1 MSCVLS
7 VATTAASCAAPLA
20 APLRLPRA
28 RDFRPE
34 DLPPAAPGICKK
46 NQDDP
51 AEISDTTRKAGP
63 NTSALSSVRWRIHS
77 VDSPQNAPTATPA
90 ETASCWLTLTM
101 VVARLIWLG
110 STSA

>member
-1 MSCVLS
+1 MSWVPS

-20 APLRLPRA
+20 APLRLDIA
-28 RDFRPE
+28 SALRPE
-34 DLPPAAPGICKK
+34 ISWPASLGICQK
-46 NQDDP
+46 NQDDA
-51 AEISDTTRKAGP
+51 AETSDTTRKAGA
-63 NTSALSSVRWRIHS
+63 NTSADNSVRCRIQS
-77 VDSPQNAPTATPA
+77 VDSTQNAPTATPA